1 MFKTSFAAAALVA
14 LAAARGDDT
23 GVGYDNAKTI
33 TFDTGDADDW
43 GLTMH
48 MYNSQATDGT
58 NEIHGDVDLS
68 ITDGSYRVVYGFCI
82 APATDPTFWDCL
94 AIRADISPEG
104 YGSSI
109 NQRSYVF

>member
-1 MFKTSFAAAALVA
+1 MFKTSFAAAALA
-14 LAAARGDDT
+14 AFAAARGDDS

-33 TFDTGDADDW
+33 TFVTPNDDW

-48 MYNSQATDGT
+48 MYNSQAADGT

-68 ITDGSYRVVYGFCI
+68 ITDGSYKVVYGFCI
-82 APATDPTFWDCL
+82 APQTDPAFWDCL

-104 YGSSI
+104 YGSAI
-109 NQRSYVF
+109 QQKSYVF